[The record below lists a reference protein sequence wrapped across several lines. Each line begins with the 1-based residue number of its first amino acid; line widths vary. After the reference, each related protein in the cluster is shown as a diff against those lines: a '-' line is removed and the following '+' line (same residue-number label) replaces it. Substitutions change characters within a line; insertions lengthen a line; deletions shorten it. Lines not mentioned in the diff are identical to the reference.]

1 MQEVH
6 GDHPVASV
14 NGAKDRLRSLHVE
27 SRLRDIHVQGGEV
40 YYGTPCP
47 RIFLD
52 DKKMAV
58 KSWSLGSR
66 FYGPL
71 VEKVLKLL
79 EKSCSPDVG
88 WGIGWQRERKVGPRR
103 RSGKGNHI
111 TLAQNLHD
119 PSIHSPSL
127 PRWPKLG
134 QATAYSLRGTRL
146 LLPKSPLR
154 RWGSEDFLNTW
165 VFFLE

>member
-1 MQEVH
+1 MNPGV
-6 GDHPVASV
+6 
-14 NGAKDRLRSLHVE
+14 LRSADTHPRGPRRSS
-27 SRLRDIHVQGGEV
+27 SRLGEWSE
-40 YYGTPCP
+40 GPTEESPCGIETPLHTCSGSRGLLWDAMP

-52 DKKMAV
+52 DKKTAV
-58 KSWSLGSR
+58 KSRSRGSR

-79 EKSCSPDVG
+79 EKSCSPNGG

-103 RSGKGNHI
+103 HSGKGNHI

-127 PRWPKLG
+127 PR
-134 QATAYSLRGTRL
+134 
-146 LLPKSPLR
+146 
-154 RWGSEDFLNTW
+154 
-165 VFFLE
+165 